1 MSAGTEEPRVE
12 VLAPCSKAYDHMKEM
27 LFPFTFEKWLVLAF
41 VAFLVSP
48 FIGGVPTG
56 SDFKPSAFRH
66 GATHYAYPGESI
78 STVVSFVETHVAI
91 IAVAF
96 LIGLA
101 IYLLLAYL
109 SSRALFVYMDCVV
122 HRSAAFVDPWK
133 RGAKFANAFFLGR
146 LVIDVICGGALIAVF
161 AVAAAASW
169 GLLRQGVFSPELA
182 GIFALTVLFA
192 APIALA
198 LVVLR
203 WLYSN
208 LVGPIMYIK
217 DIGVLAAWGELW
229 RLAKGRL
236 AEFILYAL
244 LNLALYIGYA
254 ILCVPVMCCTCCVA
268 MLPVVHQ
275 MVFQPLLLW
284 FRAYPFYF
292 LAQFGESYAALIP
305 AVSGFSPAA
314 TPAPLETPPAPPVA
328 PPAPAVRVVNCT
340 QCGQPHQV
348 LGGPGVYLC
357 SRCGA
362 RFEAT

>member
-1 MSAGTEEPRVE
+1 MSAGTGESRVE
-12 VLAPCSKAYDHMKEM
+12 VLMPCSKAYDHMKEM

-41 VAFLVSP
+41 VAFLVGP
-48 FIGGVPTG
+48 FVGGIPTG
-56 SDFKPSAFRH
+56 GDFKPNVFHHRT
-66 GATHYAYPGESI
+66 THYSYPGESI
-78 STVVSFVETHVAI
+78 SSAVSFVETHVAI

-101 IYLLLAYL
+101 LYLLIAYI
-109 SSRALFVYMDCVV
+109 SSRALYIYMDCVV

-133 RGAKFANAFFLGR
+133 RGAKFANAFFIGR
-146 LVIDVICGGALIAVF
+146 LVIDLICGGALVAIFV
-161 AVAAAASW
+161 VAAAASW
-169 GLLRQGVFSPELA
+169 GLLRQGVFTQELA

-192 APIALA
+192 APIAIA
-198 LVVLR
+198 LFVLR

-208 LVGPIMYIK
+208 LVGPIMYTR
-217 DIGVLAAWGELW
+217 DIGVLAGWGELW

-244 LNLALYIGYA
+244 LNMALYIGYA
-254 ILCVPVMCCTCCVA
+254 IICVPVMCCTCCIGL
-268 MLPVVHQ
+268 LPVVHQ
-275 MVFQPLLLW
+275 MLFQPLLLW

-292 LAQFGESYAALIP
+292 LAQFGEPYAALIP
-305 AVSGFSPAA
+305 SVSGFSPAA
-314 TPAPLETPPAPPVA
+314 TLAQTEPPATPPAPPV
-328 PPAPAVRVVNCT
+328 APAVRVVNCT

-362 RFEAT
+362 RFEAP